1 MFIGYQNN
9 IARYIKNTREELE
22 AIPHVT
28 FDKIEE
34 VPFAEMFNGAIY
46 TSEEELNNAKA
57 GDVRAVRNNYLET
70 YVDPKQLVMV
80 WDSLSADDKQMYA
93 DYRTYLLDY
102 TKSENWWLSYPMTL
116 EEWKNPLKPVV
127 DTVNDTVNV
136 TEEPLV
142 EPSEASE
149 DVIELYSMEI

>member
-9 IARYIKNTREELE
+9 VARYVKNTREELE
-22 AIPHVT
+22 VIPHVT

-34 VPFAEMFNGAIY
+34 VPFAEEFNGVIY
-46 TSEEELNNAKA
+46 TSEEGLNQAKA
-57 GDVRAVRNNYLET
+57 NDVRAVRNSYLET

-80 WDSLSADDKQMYA
+80 WDSLSADDKKMYA

-142 EPSEASE
+142 E
-149 DVIELYSMEI
+149 LYSMEI

>member
-9 IARYIKNTREELE
+9 VARYVKNTREELE
-22 AIPHVT
+22 VIPHVT

-34 VPFAEMFNGAIY
+34 VPFAEEFNGVIY
-46 TSEEELNNAKA
+46 TSEEGLNQAKA
-57 GDVRAVRNNYLET
+57 NDVRAVRNSYLET

-127 DTVNDTVNV
+127 
-136 TEEPLV
+136 EEPV
-142 EPSEASE
+142 ENSNNE
-149 DVIELYSMEI
+149 VVELYSMEI

>member
-9 IARYIKNTREELE
+9 IARYIKNTKEELN
-22 AIPHVT
+22 AIPRVS

-34 VPFAEMFNGAIY
+34 VPFAEMFNGVVY

-57 GDVRAVRNNYLET
+57 SDVRAVRNSYLEQ

-80 WDSLSADDKQMYA
+80 WDGLSEEDKQMYA

-102 TKSENWWLSYPMTL
+102 TESENWWLSYPMTL
-116 EEWKNPLKPVV
+116 EEWKNPLKPVEPIEAVEELPVVEEATISETERV
-127 DTVNDTVNV
+127 DIVD
-136 TEEPLV
+136 
-142 EPSEASE
+142 
-149 DVIELYSMEI
+149 

>member
-9 IARYIKNTREELE
+9 VARYVKTTREELE
-22 AIPHVT
+22 VIPHVT

-34 VPFAEMFNGAIY
+34 VPFAEEFNGVIY
-46 TSEEELNNAKA
+46 TSEEGLNQAKA
-57 GDVRAVRNNYLET
+57 NDVRAVRNSYLEE

-102 TKSENWWLSYPMTL
+102 TKSENWWLGYPMTL

-127 DTVNDTVNV
+127 DTVNVTVNV

-142 EPSEASE
+142 E
-149 DVIELYSMEI
+149 LYSMEI

>member
-1 MFIGYQNN
+1 MFLGYQNN
-9 IARYIKNTREELE
+9 VARYVRGTREELE

-34 VPFAEMFNGAIY
+34 VSFAEEFNGVIY
-46 TSEEELNNAKA
+46 TSEEGLNQAKA
-57 GDVRAVRNNYLET
+57 KDVRTVRNSYLEE

-80 WDSLSADDKQMYA
+80 WESLSADDKQIYA

-116 EEWKNPLKPVV
+116 EEWKNFLKPVV
-127 DTVNDTVNV
+127 DTVENSNN
-136 TEEPLV
+136 E
-142 EPSEASE
+142 
-149 DVIELYSMEI
+149 VIELYSMEI